1 MVVAQGGAT
10 VRDDEFAAIMRQWY
24 PAQAPGQRVAVGV
37 SGGSDSM
44 ALLLLARR
52 WAGPDLLALTV
63 DHGLRPEAAAE
74 AQQVA
79 KWCADLGVEHQILE
93 WRHNPKPV
101 SDIQAQARNARYR
114 LLAAECQRMDIQTLL
129 MAHHQDDQAETF
141 LLRLGRGSGV
151 DGLSAMAT
159 EIHLPIAL
167 GPGLRVLRPLLGIA
181 KTRLTATTKA
191 AGQSWIEDPSNQDPH
206 FARPRMRAAMGAF
219 ADLGISAGRVAAT
232 AHRMQRARAALEHAT
247 NELLRT
253 SVHIDPAGFARVLR
267 EPVAAAPEEIALR
280 ALSRVLMTVGAR
292 EYPARMQRLENLYG
306 WLMQG
311 AKSGGRTLSGCRVV
325 AGSGDV
331 IIAREP
337 AAIGPEVRLQ
347 AGERGYWDGR
357 FYVQLADGVACDRLS
372 LAVRAVAAD
381 GVRQVM
387 LANVKPPYNAMPRM
401 AYRTT
406 PGLWCG
412 DQLLAA
418 PLLGFIRSDQREVA
432 CGFSAT
438 FAPIRQLAPI
448 SALALS

>member
-1 MVVAQGGAT
+1 MVVAQSAAPVSDG
-10 VRDDEFAAIMRQWY
+10 EFSAIMRQWY

-44 ALLLLARR
+44 ALLLLARS
-52 WAGPDLLALTV
+52 WAGSYLLALTV
-63 DHGLRPEAAAE
+63 DHGLRPEASAE
-74 AQQVA
+74 AQLVA
-79 KWCADLGVEHQILE
+79 RWCTEMGVAHQILE
-93 WRHNPKPV
+93 WRPNPKPV

-114 LLAAECQRMDIQTLL
+114 LLAAECKRRGIQTLL
-129 MAHHQDDQAETF
+129 MAHHLDDQAETF

-159 EIHLPIAL
+159 EMHRH
-167 GPGLRVLRPLLGIA
+167 GLRVLRPLLGIA
-181 KTRLTATTKA
+181 KTRLTATMEA
-191 AGQSWIEDPSNQDPH
+191 AGQPWIEDPSNRDTLFP
-206 FARPRMRAAMGAF
+206 RPRRGGAMGGF
-219 ADLGISAGRVAAT
+219 ADLGICAERVAAT

-253 SVHIDPAGFARVLR
+253 SVRLDPAGFARVLR

-280 ALSRVLMTVGAR
+280 ALSRVLMTIGAR

-311 AKSGGRTLSGCRVV
+311 AKGGGRTLSGCRVV
-325 AGSGDV
+325 AGPVDV
-331 IIAREP
+331 IVAREP

-347 AGERGYWDGR
+347 AGERGYWDSR
-357 FYVQLADGVACDRLS
+357 FHVRLADGVECGRLS
-372 LAVRAVAAD
+372 LAVREVAAD
-381 GVRQVM
+381 GVRQIM
-387 LANVKPPYNAMPRM
+387 QANVKPPYNAMPRM

-418 PLLGFIRSDQREVA
+418 PFLGFISSDQREVA
-432 CGFSAT
+432 CGFSTT
-438 FAPIRQLAPI
+438 FAPILQLAPI
-448 SALALS
+448 SALARS